1 MKVAICYRPNFTD
14 AATAAHEAARRM
26 SAAGHDV
33 SDVALGAL
41 KPGALDGVKVA
52 CVFGGDGTML
62 HAARALAPYA
72 IPMLG
77 VNLGHLGFLT
87 MVTIDEFDAA
97 FGDVVAGRYELEE
110 RAMLDARLV
119 RNGTEVVRDLALN
132 DVVVARGAPV
142 RSIHIAVEVDGAPL
156 IVYWADGVIAATAT
170 GSTAYAF
177 SVGGPLLLP
186 TAQSIALAP
195 IAPHLSFAN
204 AFVFEPDQ
212 VLDLDVQD
220 EPARLSVDGQLER
233 DLSAGDRVNVRR
245 AGVVAKLVRTAHAR
259 PFLSLLR
266 QKILKE
272 PGI

>member
-14 AATAAHEAARRM
+14 AATAAHDAARRM